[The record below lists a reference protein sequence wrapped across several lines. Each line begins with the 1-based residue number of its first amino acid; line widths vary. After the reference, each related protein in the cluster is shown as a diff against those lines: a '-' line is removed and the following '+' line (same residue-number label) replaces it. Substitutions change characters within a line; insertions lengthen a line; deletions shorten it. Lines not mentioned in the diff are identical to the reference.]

1 MLFSLDRKSKILI
14 SMISGG
20 LWIYYRDFNCYELLK
35 RKKILSVI
43 LVILWIYFYEIEP
56 LLLPI
61 GLILLVLFK
70 KKYK

>member
-1 MLFSLDRKSKILI
+1 MLSSLDRKNKILI

-35 RKKILSVI
+35 RKKMLSVI
-43 LVILWIYFYEIEP
+43 LVVLWIYFYEIEP
-56 LLLPI
+56 LFMPM

-70 KKYK
+70 KK